1 MTPLFRT
8 LVRPS
13 ASASPAQA
21 WEIPTLPGGEPGR
34 EAYALLGSAWRSSAA
49 RLVDTG
55 RGFDVVR
62 APRPYASAALDQLRE
77 HGARR
82 GAVAA
87 EGDCWTFF
95 VPPGSND
102 RPWPSYADYVSG
114 PAVWV
119 PPRSARSD
127 DLHLRWITRE
137 PAGHLLADPHWLSA
151 LLTDPQSVSALLAEE
166 W

>member
-13 ASASPAQA
+13 VSTSPAPA
-21 WEIPTLPGGEPGR
+21 WEIPTLPGRDPGR
-34 EAYALLGSAWRSSAA
+34 EAYALLGAAWRSSAP

-55 RGFDVVR
+55 QGFDVVR
-62 APRPYASAALDQLRE
+62 APQLYASAALDQLRE
-77 HGARR
+77 LGARR

-95 VPPGSND
+95 VPPGSNN
-102 RPWPSYADYVSG
+102 RPWPSYAAYVSG

-119 PPRSARSD
+119 PPRSARSG

-137 PAGHLLADPHWLSA
+137 PAGHLLTDPQWLSA
-151 LLTDPQSVSALLAEE
+151 LLTEE